1 MATKL
6 TIEEIDEQIKKL
18 NETKE
23 ALKKEAKERLETQ
36 REERKAEVDEAF
48 NKYIELRNAFANDYG
63 YYYISKEEKKS
74 PTKSYSDLFLDFFS

>member
-23 ALKKEAKERLETQ
+23 ALKKEAKEKLEAQ

-48 NKYIELRNAFANDYG
+48 NKYIELRDAFAKDYG
-63 YYYISKEEKKS
+63 YYSISREEKKN
-74 PTKSYSDLFLDFFS
+74 PRSYSDLFLDFFN

>member
-23 ALKKEAKERLETQ
+23 ALKKEAKERLEAQ

-48 NKYIELRNAFANDYG
+48 NKYIELRNAFASDYG
-63 YYYISKEEKKS
+63 YYSISREEKNS
-74 PTKSYSDLFLDFFS
+74 PRSYSDVFLDFFN

>member
-23 ALKKEAKERLETQ
+23 ALKKEAKEKLEAQ
-36 REERKAEVDEAF
+36 KEERKAEVDEAF
-48 NKYIELRNAFANDYG
+48 NKYIELRDAFAKDYG
-63 YYYISKEEKKS
+63 YYSISREKKKN
-74 PTKSYSDLFLDFFS
+74 PRSYSDLFLDFFN

>member
-23 ALKKEAKERLETQ
+23 ALKKEAKEKLEAQ

-48 NKYIELRNAFANDYG
+48 NKYIELRDAFAKDYG
-63 YYYISKEEKKS
+63 YYSISREEKKN
-74 PTKSYSDLFLDFFS
+74 PRNYSDLFLDFFN